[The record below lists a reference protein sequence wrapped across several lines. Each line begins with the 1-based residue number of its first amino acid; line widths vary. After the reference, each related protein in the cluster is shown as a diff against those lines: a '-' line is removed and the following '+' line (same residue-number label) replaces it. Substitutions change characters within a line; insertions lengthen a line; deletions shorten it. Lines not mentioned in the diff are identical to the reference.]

1 MASRPLQQAT
11 RSKRA
16 TINGWLIL
24 DKPAGLTSTAAL
36 NKVKRLLNARK
47 AGHAG
52 TLDPLATGV
61 LPIAF
66 GEATKT
72 VPYVV
77 DSLKSYRFTVR
88 WGAETTTDDSEGETV
103 EQSAERPCRADIE
116 AELDAFRGEIEQT
129 PPRFSAVKVEGARAY
144 DLARDGEAFELRS
157 RLVKV
162 DRLDVVDMPDADTSV
177 FEADC
182 GKGTYVRAI
191 ARDLGRA
198 LGCYGHICALER
210 TRVGGFRV
218 EEAVTLEDIETAAEQ
233 EPGALQALLA
243 PVHTALTDMPEIR
256 LSQQDAARVRRGQPV
271 LLRGRDAPVLDE
283 MVFATSRSTLVAVG
297 EVAQGEF
304 TPVRV
309 FNLSER

>member
-16 TINGWLIL
+16 SINGWLIL
-24 DKPAGLTSTAAL
+24 DKPAGMTSTAAL

-77 DSLKSYRFTVR
+77 DSSKSYRFTVR
-88 WGAETTTDDSEGETV
+88 WGVETTTDDSEGETV
-103 EQSAERPCRADIE
+103 EQSAERPSRADIE

-144 DLARDGEAFELRS
+144 DLARDGEAFDLRS
-157 RLVKV
+157 RLVRV
-162 DRLDVVDMPDADTSV
+162 DRLDVVDMPDDDTSV

-198 LGCYGHICALER
+198 LGCYGHICALTR

-218 EEAVTLEDIETAAEQ
+218 EEAVTVENVEAAAEQ

-243 PVHTALTDMPEIR
+243 PVHAALTALPEIR
-256 LSQQDAARVRRGQPV
+256 LSQQDAARVRRGQSV

-283 MVFATSRSTLVAVG
+283 TVFATARGTLVAVG
-297 EVAQGEF
+297 EVAKGAF
-304 TPVRV
+304 TPTRV
-309 FNLSER
+309 FNLPDR